1 MSYIK
6 LSDPNVIDLAAW
18 QQVINV
24 VNQHSDSISAI
35 TNNFGSQ
42 GTGETNWN
50 TNTGI
55 SHEYDPGSQKI
66 VYGKNKFDPTSDQIT
81 FSVANN
87 QQKYVY
93 YGDVE
98 FADEVSGATSFK
110 AKPVITATMNHST
123 TQTPNN
129 ADIIVTVIQVTEYGF
144 RYRVT
149 KSNSTLAV
157 GIPIV
162 GAFFINWI
170 AIGPK

>member
-1 MSYIK
+1 MAYIK
-6 LSDPNVIDLAAW
+6 ISDPNVIDLAAW

-35 TNNFGSQ
+35 NNNFGSQ

-50 TNTGI
+50 STTGI

-66 VYGKNKFDPTSDQIT
+66 VYGKNKFDPESSEIE
-81 FSVANN
+81 FRVADNN
-87 QQKYVY
+87 KKYVY
-93 YGDVE
+93 FGQVV
-98 FADEVSGATSFK
+98 FADEESGASSFS
-110 AKPVITATMNHST
+110 AKPIITATMNHST
-123 TQTPNN
+123 TITVNN
-129 ADIIVTVIQVTEYGF
+129 ADIIVTIIQVSAEGF
-144 RYRVT
+144 IYRVT
-149 KSNSTLAV
+149 NSKSTKPV